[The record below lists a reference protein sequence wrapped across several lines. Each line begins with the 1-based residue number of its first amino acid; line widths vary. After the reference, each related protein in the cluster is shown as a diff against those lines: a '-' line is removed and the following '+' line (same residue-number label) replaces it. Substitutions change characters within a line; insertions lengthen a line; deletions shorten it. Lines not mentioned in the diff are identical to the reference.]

1 MSTAFHGDKL
11 ATGVLETAGVT
22 ESAAPDP
29 LAKAERLFRLA
40 ALLREGQLTVREIAL
55 KHYPTALVGG
65 EGWSGIER
73 AVQRD
78 LRDLERLE
86 PDFLP
91 LKGRPPR
98 YTIQTHRTRLHPVEV
113 LALHSAARMTYHRAP
128 GQRLHHQAALK
139 KLTGWLPERVQ
150 PVVARSFRDLG
161 RRRSLEDLN
170 LELAAQ
176 AWLDGHPLR
185 FEYRKPGGSGQWRTN
200 IIETYLI
207 ETHPGNLDLYVV
219 GRETSYHQDVRT
231 FKLSRMKG
239 LQVMTEQTYQI
250 PDSFEPQDFFHAAWG
265 VMGGPV
271 GQVEMISL
279 RFRADAAYR
288 ILEGGYAHLSEPVLN
303 VDGSIDTTVV
313 APVDP
318 VIGFPREVLGW
329 VLSFGPRVE
338 VLGPEHLRAHWR
350 KELRAAVAV
359 ADQGVE
365 P

>member
-1 MSTAFHGDKL
+1 M
-11 ATGVLETAGVT
+11 T
-22 ESAAPDP
+22 ESSSSRAMDP

-40 ALLREGQLTVREIAL
+40 ALLREGQLTVRDLAL
-55 KHYPTALVGG
+55 KLYPAALVGG
-65 EGWSGIER
+65 DGWPGIER

-86 PDFLP
+86 PDFLA

-150 PVVARSFRDLG
+150 PVVARSFSDLG
-161 RRRSLEDLN
+161 RRRSREDLN

-176 AWLDGHPLR
+176 SWLDGHPLR
-185 FEYRKPGGSGQWRTN
+185 FEYRKPGGSGTWRTN

-219 GRETSYHQDVRT
+219 GRETSYHRDVRT
-231 FKLSRMKG
+231 FKLSRMQR
-239 LQVMTEQTYQI
+239 LHVMTEHTYSI
-250 PDSFEPQDFFHAAWG
+250 PDTFEPQEFFHAAWG
-265 VMGGPV
+265 VMGGTA
-271 GQVEMISL
+271 GQLETIHL
-279 RFRADAAYR
+279 RFSADAAYR
-288 ILEGGYAHLSEPVLN
+288 IMEGGYAHLSEPVVN
-303 VDGSIDTTVV
+303 CDGTIDTSVT

-329 VLSFGPRVE
+329 VLSFGARVQ
-338 VLGPEHLRAHWR
+338 VLGPPHLRAHWQQ
-350 KELRAAVAV
+350 ELQAALTVAGQEV
-359 ADQGVE
+359 HA
-365 P
+365 